1 MRKRT
6 LVCSLTALSF
16 GLAVSPSMAGTV
28 YVPIPKANEGDGS
41 TQAVEVWVSNTGAT
55 QRPFTTTFL
64 KAESDGTKRDGAP
77 PPPTNRIPGGRLFF
91 INNAGANGEAGL
103 LEVDATPELHVEA
116 RLKSVAA
123 GGALSFSS
131 VPIISSDN
139 LVSGGDTATLLG
151 LSRDG
156 AGGHTDLAVVNLGQQ
171 STQCQVKLFRADAT
185 QIGGTSVVT
194 LKPLSTRLFDDALGI
209 LGEQQAA
216 DVRAQVACDAPFFA
230 YATLFNP
237 RQSQLVFVTPAASGS
252 SALTVPGKP
261 GGAPVD
267 PGALLYELP
276 GFIHEPTQGNEAREF
291 TIPVANALVLKK
303 LVVDMD
309 FVPGPWN
316 TSKVPGNHA
325 LVWIYR
331 GRYRSG
337 TIVNVNAF
345 GPGKFAIKMNQNVDM
360 PAGHVTAKEAPLTV
374 EQGQLYHLHYEYNA
388 ETNRVS
394 FEVSQNGV
402 VLAAATMD
410 GTAKNGR
417 LNIPS
422 TSEAPLKLQFGHMRG
437 QEGPEIPSYRWK
449 YSNLR
454 VQLIPY

>member
-1 MRKRT
+1 MKKRT

-16 GLAVSPSMAGTV
+16 GLAVAPSMAGTV
-28 YVPIPKANEGDGS
+28 YVPIPKAADGDGS
-41 TQAVEVWVSNTGAT
+41 TQAVEIWVSNTGAT

-64 KAESDGTKRDGAP
+64 KADSDGTNRDGTT
-77 PPPTNRIPGGRLFF
+77 PPTNRIPGGRLFF
-91 INNAGANGEAGL
+91 ISNAGSNGEAGL

-116 RLKSVAA
+116 RLKSVAP
-123 GGALSFSS
+123 GGALAFSS
-131 VPIISSDN
+131 VPIITSDN
-139 LVSGGDTATLLG
+139 LFQGGGTATLLG

-156 AGGHTDLAVVNLGQQ
+156 ASGHTDLAVVNLGQQ
-171 STQCQVKLFRADAT
+171 ATQCQVKLFRSNAT

-194 LKPLSTRLFDDALGI
+194 LKPLSTRLFDDALG
-209 LGEQQAA
+209 LVGEQQAA
-216 DVRAQVACDAPFFA
+216 DVRAQVSCEAPFYAF
-230 YATLFNP
+230 ATLFNP
-237 RQSQLVFVTPAASGS
+237 QHSQLTFVTPAVNGT

-261 GGAPVD
+261 GGGDPAD

-276 GFIHEPTQGNEAREF
+276 GLIHEPTQGNEARDF
-291 TIPVANALVLKK
+291 TIPLAEEVVLKK
-303 LVVDMD
+303 LVVDLD

-331 GRYRSG
+331 GKYRSG

-345 GPGKFAIKMNQNVDM
+345 GPGKFVIKMNQNVDL
-360 PAGHVTAKEAPLTV
+360 PPGHVTAKEAPLTL
-374 EQGQLYHLHYEYNA
+374 EQGQLYHLRYEYNA
-388 ETNRVS
+388 EINKIT
-394 FEVSQNGV
+394 FEVSRNGA

-417 LNIPS
+417 LRIPP
-422 TSEAPLKLQFGHMRG
+422 TSDSELKVHFGHMRG

-454 VQLIPY
+454 VQLVPY